1 MTYSR
6 PWNSYRQ
13 TATQTAS
20 PGQLVLMLY
29 DGALRFLE
37 KSLSG
42 FDVEDPAKSNEMIS
56 NNIIR
61 AQNIIAELNGTLNL
75 NDGGAIATT
84 LRGLY
89 NYMDDRLMESNLRK
103 SPEGIRETISR
114 LTSLRDAW
122 FQMLQGLGAPAAN
135 ASLSAGS
142 ADAAPVTPS
151 LCVCG

>member
-42 FDVEDPAKSNEMIS
+42 FEVDDPAKSNEMIS

-75 NDGGAIATT
+75 ADGGAIATT

-89 NYMDDRLMESNLRK
+89 NYMDDRLMEANIRK
-103 SPEGIRETISR
+103 NPEGIRETIGR

-122 FQMLQGLGAPAAN
+122 FQMLQGVGTPSGTASPATPET
-135 ASLSAGS
+135 
-142 ADAAPVTPS
+142 APVTPS

>member
-42 FDVEDPAKSNEMIS
+42 FDVEDPAQSNEMIS

-61 AQNIIAELNGTLNL
+61 AQNILAELNGTLNL
-75 NDGGAIATT
+75 ADGGSLAQT

-103 SPEGIRETISR
+103 HPEGIRETIRR
-114 LTSLRDAW
+114 LTAIRDAW
-122 FQMLQGLGAPAAN
+122 SQMLQGVGTASQGLPSTSSTAEVPAI
-135 ASLSAGS
+135 G
-142 ADAAPVTPS
+142 S